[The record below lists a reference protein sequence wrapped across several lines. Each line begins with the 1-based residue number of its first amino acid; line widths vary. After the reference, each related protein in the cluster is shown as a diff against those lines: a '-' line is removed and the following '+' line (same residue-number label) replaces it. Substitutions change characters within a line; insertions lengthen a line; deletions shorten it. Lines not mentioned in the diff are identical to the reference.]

1 MDYRFPRQPT
11 LHPGVLVAIVVAVVG
26 VVYLAT
32 EAGLLKSGCAP
43 GQQEISGY
51 SGGHYVHLCASPGA
65 PVALPVAP

>member
-1 MDYRFPRQPT
+1 
-11 LHPGVLVAIVVAVVG
+11 
-26 VVYLAT
+26 VYLAT
-32 EAGLLKSGCAP
+32 EAGLLNPGCAP